1 MWIETHIALS
11 TLRFLYELRCIP
23 RGMTINRL
31 AEWFGLVRSF
41 LSPGW
46 WRSKTSLQGFLLLL
60 CTGQSFPG
68 HVFPG
73 SQSGCNCSCLLQ
85 SPSPSMLAAYGLV
98 THGSWWSGSGMLAVV
113 PPITTTVLLSPVVS
127 LMMTGLSPWSL
138 AFAFSHHLFFV
149 ITSYSGEWSQN
160 KDYYFFVKRN
170 KMVQHFK
177 SKNWEFIS
185 Y

>member
-31 AEWFGLVRSF
+31 AEWFGPVRSL
-41 LSPGW
+41 LSPEW

-85 SPSPSMLAAYGLV
+85 SPSLSSCVWFSHPWFLMVWLRHVSG
-98 THGSWWSGSGMLAVV
+98 GSANYHHCVI
-113 PPITTTVLLSPVVS
+113 ITCCIINDDRP
-127 LMMTGLSPWSL
+127 LSPWSL